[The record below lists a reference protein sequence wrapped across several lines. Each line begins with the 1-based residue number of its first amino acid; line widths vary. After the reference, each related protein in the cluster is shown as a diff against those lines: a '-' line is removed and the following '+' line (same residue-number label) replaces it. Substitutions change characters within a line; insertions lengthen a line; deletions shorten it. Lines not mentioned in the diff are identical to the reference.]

1 MPLADKAF
9 DVILNPEDV
18 TEAQEREQWQDVIG
32 RLVGLLPLDLVWC
45 MLGIQRV
52 WEFWRGRNSRTD
64 KSLFAL
70 VMPCVTACRSQFS

>member
-32 RLVGLLPLDLVWC
+32 RLVGLLT
-45 MLGIQRV
+45 
-52 WEFWRGRNSRTD
+52 S
-64 KSLFAL
+64 
-70 VMPCVTACRSQFS
+70 